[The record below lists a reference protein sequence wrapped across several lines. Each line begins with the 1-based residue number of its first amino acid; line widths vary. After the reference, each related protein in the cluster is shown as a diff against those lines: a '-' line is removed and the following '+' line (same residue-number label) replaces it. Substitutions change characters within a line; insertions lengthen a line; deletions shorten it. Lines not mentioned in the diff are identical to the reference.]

1 MTYPVEITPFAIA
14 DAELAYLWLRERSPE
29 AAAAWYNGL
38 FDAIDS
44 LEKMPYR
51 CPLSPESEELNIELR
66 QLLYGKRGQ
75 QYRILYTIEIDERS
89 GEEVVRVQ
97 RIRHQAQDALKT
109 ILEHSEDQSELQ

>member
-14 DAELAYLWLRERSPE
+14 DAEQAYLWLRERSPE
-29 AAAAWYNGL
+29 TAAAWYNGL

-51 CPLSPESEELNIELR
+51 CPLAPESEDLDIELR

-75 QYRILYTIEIDERS
+75 QYRILYTVEIDEMS

-97 RIRHQAQDALKT
+97 RIRHKAQDTLKE
-109 ILEHSEDQSELQ
+109 IQELGED